1 MLILHYRHLS
11 TLLQHS
17 RHTLHKAQSE
27 AAHML
32 LDEIVQAL
40 NLPHSPIVTA
50 EKGRPYFKDLPTVDF
65 SLAHTDGFAIC
76 ALQSCDNGTI
86 PRVGVDAEAR
96 THYSDAEIKRFS
108 LRFFGK
114 HEQDYIENA
123 TDRQAAFTKVFV
135 RKEAYA
141 KYCGDGLGAHLSK
154 TDTMAPEF
162 EESKGVRFFSYL
174 KKNIF
179 ISFCNSRE
187 CDEEPAFL

>member
-1 MLILHYRHLS
+1 
-11 TLLQHS
+11 
-17 RHTLHKAQSE
+17 
-27 AAHML
+27 ML

-40 NLPHSPIVTA
+40 HISPSPIAKT

-65 SLAHTDGFAIC
+65 SLAHTQGFAIC
-76 ALQSCDNGTI
+76 ALQKCDNGTL
-86 PRVGVDAEAR
+86 PRVGVDAEAQ
-96 THYSDAEIKRFS
+96 THYSDAKIRGFS

-114 HEQDYIENA
+114 HEQDYIEHA
-123 TDRQAAFTKVFV
+123 TDRQAAFTEVFV

-154 TDTMAPEF
+154 TDTMAPQF

-179 ISFCNSRE
+179 VSLCLSRE